1 MKSIRLLFYVYFSG
15 LLVATLFPFGEA
27 TQVLDTVYILS
38 LRLDHLLHILVFFP
52 LIPIWLT
59 LWPASN
65 KWLVFA
71 LGLFIAAAAEGMHY
85 VLPYR
90 AFNANDMLANIAG
103 VIAGML
109 LHPVL
114 RTLLKKLCNE

>member
-1 MKSIRLLFYVYFSG
+1 MKAIRLLFYVYLAG
-15 LLVATLFPFGEA
+15 LIIATLFPFGDA

-52 LIPIWLT
+52 LVPVWLA

-71 LGLFIAAAAEGMHY
+71 LGLFIAVVAEGMHY

-90 AFNANDMLANIAG
+90 AFNPNDLLANLAG
-103 VIAGML
+103 VVAGML
-109 LHPVL
+109 MLPLVSP
-114 RTLLKKLCNE
+114 LLKKISKP